1 MKKIKLTTG
10 CKLFPNQTMLTV
22 ATFKTLQTKMFMSTC
37 GVLLSQLDCRNH
49 IFLRFEVGKGLR
61 TI

>member
-37 GVLLSQLDCRNH
+37 GILWAQALV
-49 IFLRFEVGKGLR
+49 EPA
-61 TI
+61 